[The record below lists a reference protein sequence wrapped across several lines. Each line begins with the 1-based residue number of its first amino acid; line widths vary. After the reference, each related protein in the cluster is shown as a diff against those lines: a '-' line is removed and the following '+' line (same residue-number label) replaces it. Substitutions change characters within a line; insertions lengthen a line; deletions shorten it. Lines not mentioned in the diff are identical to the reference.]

1 MKKSE
6 NEIDDLIHQA
16 LNKEEAA
23 YYDQLGEQ
31 NLPQMLFGL
40 FKGRNGWLNVV
51 MVIMTFAILGVMI
64 FTIIEMLKAEDLGDK
79 MEWMFYSLLGFITIV
94 LMKIWSW
101 NQLDKNAILREM
113 KRLEY
118 QVALLQSEKA
128 K

>member
-31 NLPQMLFGL
+31 NLPQMVFGL

-64 FTIIEMLKAEDLGDK
+64 FTIIEMLNAENVGDK
-79 MEWMFYSLLGFITIV
+79 IEWMFYSLLGFITIV

-101 NQLDKNAILREM
+101 NQIDKNAILREM

-118 QVALLQSEKA
+118 QVALLHTEKA

>member
-31 NLPQMLFGL
+31 NLPQMVFGL

-51 MVIMTFAILGVMI
+51 MVIITFAILGVMI

-101 NQLDKNAILREM
+101 NQLDKNAILREL

>member
-64 FTIIEMLKAEDLGDK
+64 FTIIEMLKSEDLGDK

>member
-16 LNKEEAA
+16 LNNEEAA

-31 NLPQMLFGL
+31 NLPQMVFGL
-40 FKGRNGWLNVV
+40 FKGRNGWLNAV
-51 MVIMTFAILGVMI
+51 MVIITFAILGVMI
-64 FTIIEMLKAEDLGDK
+64 FTITEMLKTENVGDK

-101 NQLDKNAILREM
+101 NQLDKNAILREL